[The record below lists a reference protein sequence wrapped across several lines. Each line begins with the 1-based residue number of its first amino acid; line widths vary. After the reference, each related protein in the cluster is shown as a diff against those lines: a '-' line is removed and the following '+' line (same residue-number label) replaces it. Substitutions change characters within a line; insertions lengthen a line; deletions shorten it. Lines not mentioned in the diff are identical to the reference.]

1 MISRRD
7 FLGWLG
13 AASGAAWMTTSR
25 GARAETASRRR
36 PPNVVILF
44 ADDQGWKDA
53 GYAGSDFYETPNLD
67 RMAREGM
74 SFTCAYSC
82 AGNCAPSRACL
93 ISGQY
98 TPRHGVYAVGSTDRG
113 PKNLMRMIPIPNRQ
127 DLPPENV
134 TLAEAMKA
142 AGYATAMFGKWHLG
156 GNTGPTSPSGQGF
169 DTAVPTPTQGDA
181 DDPKRIYSI
190 TRAACDFMTKNKDR
204 PFLAYI
210 AHHAIHTAQQAR
222 KETLAKFKAKSG
234 GKQHDKALYAACT
247 YDMDDGV
254 GIVLAKLRELG
265 LEEDTLVIF
274 TSDNGATPASSQEPL
289 RGAKGAYYEGG
300 IRVPMLAY
308 WPGTIK
314 PGTTCDAPVLNVDFY
329 PTALAAAGAAA
340 PADKTLDGESLL
352 PLMKREGRLRRGAIF
367 WHFPGYLNSP
377 VPRGRDPVFRTRPVS
392 VIHKGDW
399 KLLLYHEEWV
409 LDGGRGK
416 IDANNAVE
424 LYNLADDIGER
435 TNLAATRKDKR
446 DDLLDDLLAW
456 IKSTNA
462 LMPSKTNPDY
472 NPAAGTGEKAKGG
485 GKKNK
490 KNR

>member
-1 MISRRD
+1 MISRRE
-7 FLGWLG
+7 FLSWVG
-13 AASGAAWMTTSR
+13 AATGAAWVTGFR
-25 GARAETASRRR
+25 GARAENAPRRR
-36 PPNVVILF
+36 PPNIVILF

-67 RMAREGM
+67 RIAREGM

-156 GNTGPTSPSGQGF
+156 GGTGPTSPSGQGF
-169 DTAVPTPTQGDA
+169 DTAMPTPTQGDA

-190 TRAACDFMTKNKDR
+190 TRAACEFIEKNKDR
-204 PFLAYI
+204 PFLAYV

-222 KETLAKFKAKSG
+222 KETLAKFKAKPG

-265 LEEDTLVIF
+265 LEKDTLVIF

-314 PGTTCDAPVLNVDFY
+314 PGTTCDTPVLNVDFY
-329 PTALAAAGAAA
+329 PTALAAAGAAP

-352 PLMKREGRLRRGAIF
+352 PLMKGEGKLRREAIF

-409 LDGGRGK
+409 LDGGREK

-435 TNLAATRKDKR
+435 TNLAATRKGKR
-446 DDLLDDLLAW
+446 DELLDDLLAW
-456 IKSTNA
+456 FKSTNA

-472 NPAAGTGEKAKGG
+472 NPAAGAGEKGKGA

-490 KNR
+490 KNH